1 MTYQTYLFDMDGTL
15 LDTLDDLTA
24 AVNHTLAQYGYPQR
38 TREEVRQGLG
48 SGAVRLMAAMLP
60 QGEDTPEF
68 AAIMRDYKAWY
79 QAHTCVETRPYPGIP
94 ELLDALHRQGCKA
107 AIVSNKPHGAACELA
122 ARFFP
127 GIPTFGESP
136 ETPRK
141 PAPDM
146 VRHALAALNAD
157 PSSAVYVGDSE
168 VDVQTA
174 RNAGLPMIGVAWGF
188 RGRAALAAAGAETI
202 VDTAAEILG

>member
-1 MTYQTYLFDMDGTL
+1 MRYQTYLFDMDGTL

-38 TREEVRQGLG
+38 TREEVRRGLG

-60 QGEDTPEF
+60 QGEDTPGF

-94 ELLDALHRQGCKA
+94 ELLDALRRQGCKV
-107 AIVSNKPHGAACELA
+107 AIVSNKPHGAACALA

-146 VRHALAALNAD
+146 VRHALAALNAE
-157 PSSAVYVGDSE
+157 SAVYIGDSE
-168 VDVQTA
+168 VDVETA

-202 VDTAAEILG
+202 VDAAEEILG

>member
-1 MTYQTYLFDMDGTL
+1 MRYQTYLFDMDGTL

-38 TREEVRQGLG
+38 TREEVRRGLG

-94 ELLDALHRQGCKA
+94 ELLDALRRQGCKV
-107 AIVSNKPHGAACELA
+107 AIVSNKPHGAACALA

-146 VRHALAALNAD
+146 VRHALAALNAE
-157 PSSAVYVGDSE
+157 SAVYIGDSE
-168 VDVQTA
+168 VDVETA

-202 VDTAAEILG
+202 VDAAEEILG

>member
-1 MTYQTYLFDMDGTL
+1 MRYQTYLFDMDGTL

-38 TREEVRQGLG
+38 TREEVRRGLG

-79 QAHTCVETRPYPGIP
+79 QAHTCMETRPYPGIP
-94 ELLDALHRQGCKA
+94 ELLDALRRQGCKV
-107 AIVSNKPHGAACELA
+107 AIVSNKPHGAACALA

-146 VRHALAALNAD
+146 VRHALAALNAE
-157 PSSAVYVGDSE
+157 SAVYIGDSE
-168 VDVQTA
+168 VDVETA

-202 VDTAAEILG
+202 VDAAEEILG

>member
-15 LDTLDDLTA
+15 LDTLGDLTA
-24 AVNHTLAQYGYPQR
+24 AVNH
-38 TREEVRQGLG
+38 
-48 SGAVRLMAAMLP
+48 
-60 QGEDTPEF
+60 
-68 AAIMRDYKAWY
+68 
-79 QAHTCVETRPYPGIP
+79 HTCVETRPYPGIP
-94 ELLDALHRQGCKA
+94 ELLDALLRQGCKV
-107 AIVSNKPHGAACELA
+107 AIISNKPHGAACELA

-174 RNAGLPMIGVAWGF
+174 RNAGLPMIVVAWGF

>member
-1 MTYQTYLFDMDGTL
+1 MRYQTYLFDMDGTL

-38 TREEVRQGLG
+38 TREEVRRGLG

-60 QGEDTPEF
+60 QGEDTPDF

-79 QAHTCVETRPYPGIP
+79 QAHTCVETHPYPGIP
-94 ELLDALHRQGCKA
+94 ELLDALRRRGCKV
-107 AIVSNKPHGAACELA
+107 AIVSNKPHGAACALA

-146 VRHALAALNAD
+146 VRHALAALNAE
-157 PSSAVYVGDSE
+157 SAVYIGDSE
-168 VDVQTA
+168 VDVETA

-202 VDTAAEILG
+202 VDAAEEILG

>member
-107 AIVSNKPHGAACELA
+107 AIVSNKPHGAVCELA

-146 VRHALAALNAD
+146 VRHALTALNAD
-157 PSSAVYVGDSE
+157 PSAAVYVGDSE

>member
-1 MTYQTYLFDMDGTL
+1 MRYQTYLFDMDGTL

-38 TREEVRQGLG
+38 TREEVRRGLG

-60 QGEDTPEF
+60 QGEDTPDF

-94 ELLDALHRQGCKA
+94 ELLDALRRQGCKV
-107 AIVSNKPHGAACELA
+107 AIVSNKPHGAACALA

-146 VRHALAALNAD
+146 VRHALAALNAE
-157 PSSAVYVGDSE
+157 SAVYIGDSE
-168 VDVQTA
+168 VDVETA

-202 VDTAAEILG
+202 VDAAEEILG

>member
-1 MTYQTYLFDMDGTL
+1 MRYQTYLFDMDGTL

-24 AVNHTLAQYGYPQR
+24 AVNHTLAQYGYPLR
-38 TREEVRQGLG
+38 TREEVRRGLG

-94 ELLDALHRQGCKA
+94 ELLDALRRQGCKV
-107 AIVSNKPHGAACELA
+107 AIVSNKPHGAACALA

-146 VRHALAALNAD
+146 VRHALAALNAE
-157 PSSAVYVGDSE
+157 SAVYIGDSE
-168 VDVQTA
+168 VDVETA

-202 VDTAAEILG
+202 VDTAEEILG

>member
-94 ELLDALHRQGCKA
+94 ELLDALYRQGCKA

>member
-1 MTYQTYLFDMDGTL
+1 MRYQTYLFDMDGTL

-38 TREEVRQGLG
+38 TREEVRRGLG

-94 ELLDALHRQGCKA
+94 ELLDALCRQGCKV
-107 AIVSNKPHGAACELA
+107 AIVSNKPHGAACALA

-146 VRHALAALNAD
+146 VRHALAALNAE
-157 PSSAVYVGDSE
+157 SAVYIGDSE
-168 VDVQTA
+168 VDVETA

-202 VDTAAEILG
+202 VDAAEEILG

>member
-107 AIVSNKPHGAACELA
+107 AIVSNKPHCAACELA

-146 VRHALAALNAD
+146 VRHALTALNAD
-157 PSSAVYVGDSE
+157 PSAAVYVGDSE

>member
-94 ELLDALHRQGCKA
+94 ELLEALHRQGCKV

-127 GIPTFGESP
+127 GILTFGESP

-146 VRHALAALNAD
+146 VRHALTALNTD
-157 PSSAVYVGDSE
+157 PSAAVYVGDSE

-202 VDTAAEILG
+202 VDTAAEILR

>member
-1 MTYQTYLFDMDGTL
+1 
-15 LDTLDDLTA
+15 
-24 AVNHTLAQYGYPQR
+24 
-38 TREEVRQGLG
+38 
-48 SGAVRLMAAMLP
+48 
-60 QGEDTPEF
+60 
-68 AAIMRDYKAWY
+68 MRDYKAWY

-94 ELLDALHRQGCKA
+94 ELLDALRRQGCKV
-107 AIVSNKPHGAACELA
+107 AIVSNKPHGAACALA

-146 VRHALAALNAD
+146 VRHALAALNAE
-157 PSSAVYVGDSE
+157 SAVYIGDSE
-168 VDVQTA
+168 VDVETA

-202 VDTAAEILG
+202 VDTAEEILG

>member
-1 MTYQTYLFDMDGTL
+1 MRYQTYLFDMDGTL

-38 TREEVRQGLG
+38 TREEVRRGLG

-94 ELLDALHRQGCKA
+94 ELLDALRRQGCKV
-107 AIVSNKPHGAACELA
+107 AIVSNKPHGAACALA

-146 VRHALAALNAD
+146 VRHALAALNAE
-157 PSSAVYVGDSE
+157 SAVYIGDSE

-202 VDTAAEILG
+202 VDAAEEILG